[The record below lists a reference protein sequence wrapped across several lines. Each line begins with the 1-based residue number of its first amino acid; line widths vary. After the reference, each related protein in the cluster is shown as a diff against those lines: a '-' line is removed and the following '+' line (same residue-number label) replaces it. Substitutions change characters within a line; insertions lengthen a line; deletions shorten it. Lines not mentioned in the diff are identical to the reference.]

1 MAKGPRNVRSAVTE
15 ADEPMAAAEGRDLED
30 TKALEDVVAALFAER
45 FPEARVNHVVVRQ
58 DRDFDGD
65 RILRITVVMA
75 SGVDTLDQMKLLGFV
90 PALRPVRRAALGGPV
105 VAVLKAWQ
113 HCAAHRLSV
122 HRPRALHRHGR
133 QLASAQ

>member
-1 MAKGPRNVRSAVTE
+1 MAKGPRNVRSAVTD

-75 SGVDTLDQMKLLGFV
+75 SGIDTLDQMKLLGFV
-90 PALRPVRRAALGGPV
+90 PALRPVLAARNPSAGFPIVSFVSEREAGQLN
-105 VAVLKAWQ
+105 LE
-113 HCAAHRLSV
+113 AA
-122 HRPRALHRHGR
+122 
-133 QLASAQ
+133 